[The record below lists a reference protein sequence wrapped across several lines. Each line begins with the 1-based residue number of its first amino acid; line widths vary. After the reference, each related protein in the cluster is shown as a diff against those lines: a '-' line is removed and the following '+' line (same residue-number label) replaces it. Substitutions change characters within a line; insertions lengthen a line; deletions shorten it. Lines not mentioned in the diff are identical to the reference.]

1 MVTTTLRITPRSI
14 VRAIVLV
21 GVFGLVATVVY
32 RATGTL
38 AWFVQAAVFAALGW
52 PLVQRLGRHMPKF
65 VAILLITAVI
75 AGLAGMLGATGL
87 VEMQAESTRFRD
99 RVPAAVRDLERTD
112 GIGTIVRDLRLA
124 DDIEQFGTEIADRL
138 RFKDADVPGLASK
151 VGGSASAVFVVWILT
166 VMLVFTGPGMV
177 EAALRLAPEHAR
189 DPMRR
194 VLRTGYGRSVRYL
207 GFMALRAIVVG
218 LVAFTVSE
226 LLDLDMPGLLSAVA
240 ALLAFVPNVGILAG
254 ALPLALI
261 SLLNGPSQAIW
272 VLVGAVGLQTVDAFV
287 VQRRIDHATAPVG
300 VFLTLVAA
308 MIGFTLHGPGGML
321 VAVAVITLVVAVV
334 NDAGAMQALR
344 RTVPGDDAP
353 AATAEL
359 GAEPPAA
366 PA

>member
-1 MVTTTLRITPRSI
+1 MATTTLRITPRSI

-21 GVFGLVATVVY
+21 GVFGLVAAVAI

-52 PLVQRLGRHMPKF
+52 PLVQRLGRHMPRF
-65 VAILLITAVI
+65 VAVLLITAVI

-99 RVPAAVRDLERTD
+99 RVPAAVRDLERTA

-177 EAALRLAPEHAR
+177 EAALRLAPETAR
-189 DPMRR
+189 DPVRD
-194 VLRTGYGRSVRYL
+194 VLRAGYGRSVRYL
-207 GFMALRAIVVG
+207 GCMALRAIAVG
-218 LVAFTVSE
+218 LIAFTVSE

-261 SLLNGPSQAIW
+261 ALINGPTESIA

-287 VQRRIDHATAPVG
+287 VQRRIDRATAPVG

-308 MIGFTLHGPGGML
+308 MIGFSLHGPGGML

-334 NDAGAMQALR
+334 NDAGAVQTLR
-344 RTVPGDDAP
+344 RTLPADDDAAAAP
-353 AATAEL
+353 AADP
-359 GAEPPAA
+359 PPA